1 MDGPRDYHVQW
12 SKLEKDKYHMISF
25 TSGSKK
31 LIQMNLFR
39 IQKKTQQTEK
49 MGGVWEGETGSREMP
64 HPDAGSQTNFLKLEW
79 GRHMLEGAY
88 LGRI

>member
-39 IQKKTQQTEK
+39 IQKKTQQTENK
-49 MGGVWEGETGSREMP
+49 CILSKGDDGE
-64 HPDAGSQTNFLKLEW
+64 K
-79 GRHMLEGAY
+79 
-88 LGRI
+88 